1 MDVTVIGAL
10 IAVVIA
16 AAGAAAASA
25 MAASRSGRGDRALG
39 DMVAVLATSATE
51 QADSMRRLA
60 DLSAESMRAATGT
73 YVFQLRDRFDDALP
87 PVQVGMSASSW
98 SAVGDAPGPVEML
111 VLHTG
116 DQVRFTATLVV
127 NQAPLRRE
135 VRVTPGGT
143 ASALPDE
150 GHDLSDGLSL
160 QPVGFTATA
169 SRSTTGSAF
178 DLPSDVSLFVA
189 VPVDLAVGSLPV
201 GPFRRCVSIDLAC
214 TDTRPEGVV
223 STTAVALTISGVA
236 VPDDDGVGLDLLA
249 IEADISGEARAYY
262 LDKAS
267 LLALGLPSAI
277 HA

>member
-1 MDVTVIGAL
+1 MTVIGAL

-39 DMVAVLATSATE
+39 DMVAALATSATE

-111 VLHTG
+111 VLHSG

-135 VRVTPGGT
+135 VRVTARGT
-143 ASALPDE
+143 ASPLPDA
-150 GHDLSDGLSL
+150 GHDCGSDGLSL
-160 QPVGFTATA
+160 QPVGFTASA

-189 VPVDLAVGSLPV
+189 VPVDLAIGSVPF
-201 GPFRRCVSIDLAC
+201 GPFRRAVSVDLAC
-214 TDTRPEGVV
+214 TDTRPEGVI
-223 STTAVALTISGVA
+223 STTIVELTISGVA
-236 VPDDDGVGLDLLA
+236 VPDDDGIGLDLLA